1 MYKAVQCLPS
11 AWGAC
16 VCKQKL
22 IYCKFESRK
31 SHCSAPREI
40 KCTWLNF
47 TFFSHQMSSR
57 RSALVRALFLAPAA
71 AQQQRLPRLRGPAP
85 ESSAKTRR
93 VMTRMWTAPPLAVD
107 SPRRCLLSVQLKQ
120 RCLEATMTPAWIFV
134 ESSKQPQF
142 SFCSVESNKCE
153 MASLTCSSTAG
164 FLGFVCFCSRMILWP
179 IKLSILKACSTTLP
193 DSKRKPFQ
201 TEQVSEGF
209 N

>member
-1 MYKAVQCLPS
+1 MTSIWRGVEYIYTLRSVPCNSVQSCAVPS

-22 IYCKFESRK
+22 IYCKVESRK
-31 SHCSAPREI
+31 SHCSAAWEI
-40 KCTWLNF
+40 KCTWLNL
-47 TFFSHQMSSR
+47 TFPHQMSSR

-107 SPRRCLLSVQLKQ
+107 SPRRCLLSVLLKQ
-120 RCLEATMTPAWIFV
+120 RCLEATMTPAWISV
-134 ESSKQPQF
+134 ESSKQPQL

-153 MASLTCSSTAG
+153 MASLTCSSTAA
-164 FLGFVCFCSRMILWP
+164 FWVFFF
-179 IKLSILKACSTTLP
+179 
-193 DSKRKPFQ
+193 FQ
-201 TEQVSEGF
+201 EWICDP
-209 N
+209 